1 MVAVSQ
7 RAMHIPIHHNN
18 QKSNK
23 SWIRLDRLWSRSAS
37 HIPASVLRRSSRE
50 ARCAALEKTCG
61 TFLGISRRNK
71 GIYIDFKFDIPY
83 FRTKGSLS
91 VFNNLKSPERQIVS
105 RDPGKFFR
113 RIAVDV

>member
-7 RAMHIPIHHNN
+7 RAMHIPIHHND

-23 SWIRLDRLWSRSAS
+23 SWMRLDRLWSRSAS

-50 ARCAALEKTCG
+50 ARCAALKKTCG

-83 FRTKGSLS
+83 FRTKDKFKCIQQLKIARGSDC
-91 VFNNLKSPERQIVS
+91 F
-105 RDPGKFFR
+105 
-113 RIAVDV
+113 